1 MTWLRRW
8 LLLTAAVPL
17 LAWVLDRVRET
28 IEERR
33 GRTRFSGSLAQASQ
47 GLRQVG
53 GRGRRR
59 RRWA

>member
-8 LLLTAAVPL
+8 LLLTAMLPL
-17 LAWVLDRVRET
+17 LAWVLDKVRET
-28 IEERR
+28 IEDRR
-33 GRTRFSGSLAQASQ
+33 GRTRLTGSLAQASQ
-47 GLRQVG
+47 SLRQFG